1 MTAPDQPAASDS
13 VDPASVIDITVKRDT
28 GIELTFADGM
38 VAQFELVD
46 VRTKCPCATCRSLR
60 EKGEV
65 AWPRPGSPQPLAI
78 TDARLHGA
86 WGLNI
91 DWNDGHGSGIFPFD
105 AFRRWADGDQPFGP
119 DSGLPGAFNQ

>member
-1 MTAPDQPAASDS
+1 VTAPDQPAASDS

-65 AWPRPGSPQPLAI
+65 AWPRPGI
-78 TDARLHGA
+78 
-86 WGLNI
+86 
-91 DWNDGHGSGIFPFD
+91 D